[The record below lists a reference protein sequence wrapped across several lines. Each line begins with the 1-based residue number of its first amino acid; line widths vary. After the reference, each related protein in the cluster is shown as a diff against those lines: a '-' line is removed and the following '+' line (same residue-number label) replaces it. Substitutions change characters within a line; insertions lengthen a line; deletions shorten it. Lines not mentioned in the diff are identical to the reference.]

1 MCAPHLPHAFLHPT
15 SSPTQ
20 PQRNLHIIR
29 MTLPFWLSFFE
40 LALCSSS
47 GVSPAPRLFG
57 CFARWPARR
66 HRAQPPPS
74 RQESC
79 SARATRRCGVP
90 IGGGPTRL
98 ATAPCRVLVHC
109 PSHAG
114 TLGRVAGHV
123 WLANVDCVLDAR
135 WLLTVE
141 AIIIG
146 RLEFLMSYTSRALHS
161 FSCLSYVY
169 SNTPST
175 GKRALGYKSV

>member
-1 MCAPHLPHAFLHPT
+1 MRT
-15 SSPTQ
+15 
-20 PQRNLHIIR
+20 
-29 MTLPFWLSFFE
+29 
-40 LALCSSS
+40 AL
-47 GVSPAPRLFG
+47 
-57 CFARWPARR
+57 
-66 HRAQPPPS
+66 
-74 RQESC
+74 
-79 SARATRRCGVP
+79 
-90 IGGGPTRL
+90 
-98 ATAPCRVLVHC
+98 APCFPSSHVIANPASAQFAHHPNDIAILAQLFRISAVLLLGCVARPSPLRVFRPMACASPQSSAPSISAGELQRQSDAQVWGSHWRWANAAGDSDVPRLVHC